1 MPCLAVQPDPA
12 PPAPAGPAA
21 RLAYGY
27 VEVVTGPVPAAKTV
41 DICEA
46 RRLFPAAAG
55 RAYFNT
61 AAVGLA
67 SGRLA
72 DTYHEFIDE
81 WTAIGLDYHQG
92 EQAAGHA
99 RSAVARLIGAD
110 ACDIALIPSVSSAAG
125 LVAAQF
131 GPASPGENIV
141 IGQREYSSNHF
152 PWRQLAGRGYD
163 VRQVPFRNG
172 GLVPED
178 VGARV
183 DAGTQLVAV
192 SGVQSA
198 TGHRSDIAAISGLAR
213 EAGAIV
219 FVDGSQMVGAL
230 PVAHDLPHVDVL
242 VTPDHKF
249 LLNAGRGMGYC
260 YLSPAVQGRF
270 TPINAGW
277 RAGRVPFDSFFG
289 PEMNLSATASRF
301 DTSIS
306 WLAAI
311 GNQAALTIFDDFGPS
326 TIYARNHELTT
337 KLRAALTNAGWNPV
351 DLPEH
356 NQSTIVSVP
365 LGDCEPARLLTALS
379 EQGIIC
385 SARDGNLRL
394 AIHFYNHEDDIE
406 RLTTALTSAT
416 CKRTVR

>member
-1 MPCLAVQPDPA
+1 M
-12 PPAPAGPAA
+12 
-21 RLAYGY
+21 
-27 VEVVTGPVPAAKTV
+27 VTGPVPAARTA
-41 DICEA
+41 DICDA
-46 RRLFPAAAG
+46 RRLFPATAD
-55 RAYFNT
+55 RVYFNT

-67 SGRLA
+67 SRRLA

-81 WTAIGLDYHQG
+81 WTAAGLDFSRG
-92 EQAAGHA
+92 EQAAGAA

-110 ACDIALIPSVSSAAG
+110 VSDIALIPSVSSAAG

-131 GPASPGENIV
+131 GPAHPGESIV

-152 PWRQLAGRGYD
+152 PWRQLAGKGYD

-172 GLVPED
+172 GLEPED
-178 VGARV
+178 VGERV
-183 DAGTQLVAV
+183 DGGTQLVAF

-219 FVDGSQMVGAL
+219 FVDGSQLVGAL
-230 PVAHDLPHVDVL
+230 PVARDLRHVDVL
-242 VTPDHKF
+242 VAPDHKF

-260 YLSPAVQGRF
+260 YLSPAVQARF
-270 TPINAGW
+270 TPVSAGW
-277 RAGRVPFDSFFG
+277 RAGSVPFDSFFG
-289 PEMNLSATASRF
+289 PQMNLSATASRF
-301 DTSIS
+301 DSSIS

-311 GNQAALTIFDDFGPS
+311 GNQAALSIFDDFGPCA
-326 TIYARNHELTT
+326 IYARNHELTT
-337 KLRAALTNAGWNPV
+337 KLRAALTNIGWDPV
-351 DLPEH
+351 DLPEQ
-356 NQSTIVSVP
+356 NRSTIVSAP
-365 LGDCEPARLLTALS
+365 LGDSGPSWLLRALS

-406 RLTTALTSAT
+406 QLVTTLTSASPGRGPGT
-416 CKRTVR
+416 SG